1 LRHEVVRS
9 LDNYEFLSLEGTIM
23 TLGERVLVLRHR
35 LKLTQ
40 RKLAELAEIDKN
52 TIARLERGE
61 LQDLAGA
68 RIVALARVL
77 GVSGNVLLGMEP
89 LDSELL
95 PTLVGM
101 A

>member
-1 LRHEVVRS
+1 
-9 LDNYEFLSLEGTIM
+9 M

-35 LKLTQ
+35 LKLSQ
-40 RKLAELAEIDKN
+40 GKLGTLAGIDKN

-77 GVSGNVLLGMEP
+77 GVSSDVLLGVTSS
-89 LDSELL
+89 D
-95 PTLVGM
+95 